1 MMCLSNNVK
10 ERLFD
15 SKLYLESLENHSKGP
30 TTDYCDYIELS
41 DCKDIA
47 VGNNDLSV
55 LELNVRGLVNKQ
67 TEIYMMLK
75 LLTQMSSIDI
85 VILVETWLTKE
96 SESCISLPSY
106 SYVGKPRL
114 HKKGGGVGFLIRD
127 NISYVK
133 CSNLSV
139 ESETLEN
146 CFIELTNCKR
156 NIIIGSMYRPPN
168 TSEKNFLYNMK
179 QIMTTLNKKDS
190 NKELIV
196 GMDHNLDLLKHNLHC
211 HTQSFME
218 LLIENN
224 CLPTVTRPTQ
234 VTNTSA
240 TLLDNIILSV
250 NLTPSSPVVL

>member
-1 MMCLSNNVK
+1 MI
-10 ERLFD
+10 
-15 SKLYLESLENHSKGP
+15 
-30 TTDYCDYIELS
+30 T
-41 DCKDIA
+41 
-47 VGNNDLSV
+47 
-55 LELNVRGLVNKQ
+55 
-67 TEIYMMLK
+67 
-75 LLTQMSSIDI
+75 
-85 VILVETWLTKE
+85 
-96 SESCISLPSY
+96 
-106 SYVGKPRL
+106 
-114 HKKGGGVGFLIRD
+114 D

-156 NIIIGSMYRPPN
+156 NIIIGSMYRLPN

-179 QIMTTLNKKDS
+179 QIMTTLNNKDS
-190 NKELIV
+190 NRELIV

-250 NLTPSSPVVL
+250 NMYSKQSSCVIISDISDHFPCLSIIRECRQEEGSTFTFKRKLTEKNVSKITEILSNVDWGGLLLNKTQRHPAHPGCPRA